1 MPKAN
6 SDVIAMETTLPIY
19 GCWYLGSLFEIKAAK
34 GGATHAPINAPKIM
48 ELRLPPKTKTETGA
62 TEEIGIYVG
71 YHPYFSHLLFHKMT
85 AVNAA
90 NI

>member
-34 GGATHAPINAPKIM
+34 GGAMHAPKIM
-48 ELRLPPKTKTETGA
+48 EFRLPPKTGA
-62 TEEIGIYVG
+62 TEKIGIYFG
-71 YHPYFSHLLFHKMT
+71 YHPYFSHLLFHRMT